1 MAGVRRSSMPS
12 GATSTRASCAGISRK
27 TRFRASPWMPWRN
40 ICTRT
45 IAPIPISSFE
55 RAVRSACRASCCGR
69 ALTASITSA
78 TPTGRRSASSISFER
93 SEATSSGSGG
103 SGSDRRLRSR
113 DARLAISRPMVKPF
127 RFGVSVRSAGSPA
140 EFADKARKLED
151 LGYSVLAVPD
161 HLTDLL
167 APMPALV
174 GAAAATKRLRVATM
188 VLNNDFRHPI
198 FVAREAATV
207 DLLSDGRLEL
217 GLGAGHMKFEYDQA
231 GLTFDPGA
239 IRVERL
245 GEAVV
250 IVKRLLEG
258 GPVTFSGCHYRV
270 TDHTIHPRP
279 AQRPR
284 PPIFIGGSA
293 PRLLTLAAR
302 EADIVGLTG
311 ITFRRGGAVRDV
323 SAFKAGVVD
332 DRLGLVRETAGD
344 RYERIELNALV
355 QRVVV
360 TDD

>member
-1 MAGVRRSSMPS
+1 M
-12 GATSTRASCAGISRK
+12 
-27 TRFRASPWMPWRN
+27 
-40 ICTRT
+40 
-45 IAPIPISSFE
+45 
-55 RAVRSACRASCCGR
+55 
-69 ALTASITSA
+69 
-78 TPTGRRSASSISFER
+78 
-93 SEATSSGSGG
+93 
-103 SGSDRRLRSR
+103 
-113 DARLAISRPMVKPF
+113 KPF
-127 RFGVSVRSAGSPA
+127 RFGVSVRSAGSRVA
-140 EFADKARKLED
+140 LVDKARQLED

-207 DLLSDGRLEL
+207 DLLTGGRLEL
-217 GLGAGHMKFEYDQA
+217 GLGAGHMKSEYDQA

-258 GPVTFSGCHYRV
+258 ESVSFAGRHYRV
-270 TDHTIHPRP
+270 TDHTIHPLP
-279 AQRPR
+279 VQRPR

-293 PRLLTLAAR
+293 PRLLALAAK

-311 ITFRRGGAVRDV
+311 IAFRRSGAVRDV
-323 SAFKAGVVD
+323 SDWKAAVVD
-332 DRLGLVRETAGD
+332 ERVRLVREVAGD
-344 RYERIELNALV
+344 RFDCIELNALV

-360 TDD
+360 TDDRRKAAEELARRWEQLNPAEILESPYVLIGTVEQVVEALRARRERWSISYYVIFEPYIDAFAPVVARLAGR